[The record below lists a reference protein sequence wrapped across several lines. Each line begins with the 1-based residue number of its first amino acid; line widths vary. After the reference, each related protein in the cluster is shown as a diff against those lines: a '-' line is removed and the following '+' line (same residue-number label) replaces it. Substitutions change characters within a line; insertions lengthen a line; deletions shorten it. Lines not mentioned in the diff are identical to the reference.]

1 MSNPELEND
10 DSNVLKLSAL
20 NVESQS
26 MMISL
31 YNLRLSLKNIENNLR
46 HYEKETNKL
55 IRGLIKNQKGS
66 KNKKTG
72 DEKKE
77 RTPSGFN
84 KKTLVRK
91 ELLDFFKTPEVSD
104 IINIIISEEEENEDS
119 KFEYLDSENKINRP
133 SVTKII
139 NRYIKE
145 KGLQTQYNKQFFMPD
160 DKLKKI
166 LLPLEAID
174 KKNGGYR
181 CFNLQKYIKHMFI
194 VS

>member
-1 MSNPELEND
+1 MSNPEVEND
-10 DSNVLKLSAL
+10 DSNILKLSAL

-55 IRGLIKNQKGS
+55 IRGLIKNQKGGKTK
-66 KNKKTG
+66 KNG
-72 DEKKE
+72 EEKKD
-77 RTPSGFN
+77 RMPSGFN
-84 KKTLVRK
+84 KKTPVRK
-91 ELLDFFKTPEVSD
+91 ELLDFFKNAEVSV
-104 IINIIISEEEENEDS
+104 IIDKIISEEEENEDS

-145 KGLQTQYNKQFFMPD
+145 KELQTPYNKQFFIPD
-160 DKLKKI
+160 ERLKKI
-166 LLPLEAID
+166 LLPLETTD

-194 VS
+194 S

>member
-1 MSNPELEND
+1 MSNPEVEND
-10 DSNVLKLSAL
+10 DSNILKLSAL

-66 KNKKTG
+66 KTKKNG
-72 DEKKE
+72 EEKKD
-77 RTPSGFN
+77 RLPSGFN
-84 KKTLVRK
+84 KKTSVRN
-91 ELLDFFKTPEVSD
+91 ELLDFFKLPEVAEV
-104 IINIIISEEEENEDS
+104 INMIISEEEENEDS

-145 KGLQTQYNKQFFMPD
+145 RGLQTPYNKQFFIPD
-160 DKLKKI
+160 ERLKKI
-166 LLPLEAID
+166 LLPLETTD

-194 VS
+194 T

>member
-1 MSNPELEND
+1 MSNPEVEND
-10 DSNVLKLSAL
+10 DSNILKLSAL

-66 KNKKTG
+66 KTKKNG
-72 DEKKE
+72 EEKKD
-77 RTPSGFN
+77 RMPSGFN

-91 ELLDFFKTPEVSD
+91 ELLDFFKNAEVTE
-104 IINIIISEEEENEDS
+104 IIEKIISEEEENEDS

-145 KGLQTQYNKQFFMPD
+145 KELQTPYNKQFFIPD
-160 DKLKKI
+160 ERLKKI
-166 LLPLEAID
+166 LLPLETTD

-194 VS
+194 S

>member
-1 MSNPELEND
+1 
-10 DSNVLKLSAL
+10 
-20 NVESQS
+20 

-66 KNKKTG
+66 KTKKNG
-72 DEKKE
+72 EEKKD
-77 RTPSGFN
+77 RLPSGFN
-84 KKTLVRK
+84 KKTSVRN
-91 ELLDFFKTPEVSD
+91 ELLDFFKLPEVAEV
-104 IINIIISEEEENEDS
+104 INMIISEEEENEDS

-145 KGLQTQYNKQFFMPD
+145 RGLQTPYNKQFFIPD
-160 DKLKKI
+160 ERLKKI
-166 LLPLEAID
+166 LLPLETTD

-194 VS
+194 T

>member
-1 MSNPELEND
+1 MSNSEIEND
-10 DSNVLKLSAL
+10 DSNILKLSAL

-66 KNKKTG
+66 KNKKNG
-72 DEKKE
+72 EEKKD
-77 RTPSGFN
+77 RLPSGFN
-84 KKTLVRK
+84 KKTNVRN
-91 ELLDFFKTPEVSD
+91 ELLDFFKLPEVAEV
-104 IINIIISEEEENEDS
+104 INMIISEEEENEDS

-145 KGLQTQYNKQFFMPD
+145 RGLQTPYNKQFFIPD
-160 DKLKKI
+160 ERLKKI
-166 LLPLEAID
+166 LLPLETTD

-194 VS
+194 TS

>member
-1 MSNPELEND
+1 MSNPEVEND
-10 DSNVLKLSAL
+10 DSNILKLSAL

-66 KNKKTG
+66 KTKKNG
-72 DEKKE
+72 EEKKD
-77 RTPSGFN
+77 RMPSGFN

-91 ELLDFFKTPEVSD
+91 ELLDFFKNAEVTE
-104 IINIIISEEEENEDS
+104 IIEKIISEEEENEDS

-139 NRYIKE
+139 NRYIREKE
-145 KGLQTQYNKQFFMPD
+145 LQTPYNKQFFIPD
-160 DKLKKI
+160 ERLKKI
-166 LLPLEAID
+166 LLPLETTD
-174 KKNGGYR
+174 KKKGGYR

-194 VS
+194 T